1 MAVLYHICV
10 PKALDGCSI
19 SYLCPQGP
27 HWQWGR
33 RAEHCHPRETMGRV
47 PDGIG
52 SQLPESRRGTL
63 AEGMPWLVAALEALL
78 PHSSALEWT
87 SGRGAREVPSAPSG
101 GHRPPEVLVG
111 CARAPPA
118 PSRHPHRVRSRGA
131 GQLGLG
137 EGMRASRG
145 LPQRVCSVQEQAIA
159 EWLVDTYI
167 RGWRVVSGGF

>member
-10 PKALDGCSI
+10 LKALDGCSI

-33 RAEHCHPRETMGRV
+33 RAERCHPRETMGRV

-52 SQLPESRRGTL
+52 SQVLESRRGTL

-118 PSRHPHRVRSRGA
+118 PVATPPPGPFARRRAIGA
-131 GQLGLG
+131 GGRDACLAWFAPARLLSA
-137 EGMRASRG
+137 RAG
-145 LPQRVCSVQEQAIA
+145 H
-159 EWLVDTYI
+159 Y
-167 RGWRVVSGGF
+167 